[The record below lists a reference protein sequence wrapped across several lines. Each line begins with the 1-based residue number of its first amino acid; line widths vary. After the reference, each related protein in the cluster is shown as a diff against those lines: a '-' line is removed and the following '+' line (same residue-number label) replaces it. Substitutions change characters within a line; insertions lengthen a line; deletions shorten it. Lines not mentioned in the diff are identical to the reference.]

1 MAAAVGH
8 RGNYP
13 KLITLLSGKSR
24 IIEKEYFGWS
34 FLLSFHKNTGQ
45 TKIGV
50 SGVSVMCTRI
60 IIKFKQT
67 SVPMVD
73 GCSKEKHDWKWPEVS
88 AESQP
93 AKYTRS
99 IIWLQ
104 KTLPIAE

>member
-45 TKIGV
+45 TKIRV

-73 GCSKEKHDWKWPEVS
+73 GCSREQRDEVARGVCRKS
-88 AESQP
+88 ASKIHEVNHMASENSP
-93 AKYTRS
+93 HC
-99 IIWLQ
+99 
-104 KTLPIAE
+104 